1 MKREEGNSLQTCSLE
16 MIKIQHSGGGAGWR
30 IELQTNLCKD
40 LIFIMEKAP
49 TTICRH
55 DTDTKVGQSSVKVL
69 VGEGCNRGLLRA
81 CETSIFAKVR
91 LQLSGGGG
99 GCKVWWG
106 PICFMLAWP
115 CAPLFGGKSTSVNII
130 LVWLGHQ
137 IYNSFQK
144 CLFSFHFDVFVDRLG
159 LKANINML

>member
-40 LIFIMEKAP
+40 LIFTMEKAP

-55 DTDTKVGQSSVKVL
+55 DADTKVGQSSVKVL
-69 VGEGCNRGLLRA
+69 VGEGLLRA

-99 GCKVWWG
+99 GCKV
-106 PICFMLAWP
+106 
-115 CAPLFGGKSTSVNII
+115 
-130 LVWLGHQ
+130 
-137 IYNSFQK
+137 
-144 CLFSFHFDVFVDRLG
+144 
-159 LKANINML
+159 